1 MLNGDTE
8 TIKNSKYIEKYPYQI
23 GMIWIMGILYK
34 IFNCTNYRLLQCLN
48 IVANIIT
55 FIFMYLIFKKMSKK
69 YEVNEIVYWVMC
81 LTFVP
86 LVLLTTYVYG
96 DYIGMALST
105 IGIYYIMNYKEKG
118 KSINLVISSIAMA
131 LAYITKTNYLILI
144 LAILIY
150 LVMYLIQDISKKEK
164 ERIIKSIMC
173 IIIFVLIALAP
184 FNIIKKY
191 YANKYAYRKEYS
203 IPTSVWLYMG
213 MSESYR
219 ANGWYGDTAVEAWNN
234 TPMAHISYPQKI
246 KQRVKELIK
255 HPYYTIKFYLKKT
268 ISGWADPYFQ
278 SVWYNVGID
287 NKDEIMNNII
297 NSKKYKL
304 GEIYQKALTI
314 LIYGGALITII
325 KNRKD
330 LNNELILLFTIFIGG
345 VLFHTIWE
353 MKSRYTLPYV
363 IMLIPVSSIGVQNII
378 NKIQDSKIK
387 KLNKGIEI

>member
-1 MLNGDTE
+1 
-8 TIKNSKYIEKYPYQI
+8 
-23 GMIWIMGILYK
+23 MGILYK
-34 IFNCTNYRLLQCLN
+34 IFNCTNYRLLQYLN

-55 FIFMYLIFKKMSKK
+55 FIFMYLILKKMSKK

-96 DYIGMALST
+96 DYIGMTLST
-105 IGIYYIMNYKEKG
+105 IGIYYIMNYKETG
-118 KSINLVISSIAMA
+118 KSINLVISSVTMA